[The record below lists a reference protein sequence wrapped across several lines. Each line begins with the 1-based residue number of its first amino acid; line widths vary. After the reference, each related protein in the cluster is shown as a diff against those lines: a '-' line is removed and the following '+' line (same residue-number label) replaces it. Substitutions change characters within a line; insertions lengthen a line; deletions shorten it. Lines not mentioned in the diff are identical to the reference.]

1 MANWREVLQDTM
13 YPVLTRLLQEGFV
26 LPLFVTCIGRNG
38 SMLCGRYDDI
48 PATGLDFI
56 VEASHLE
63 GEAFPMPL
71 HMLVVDQRGAARHVR
86 HEGEGRQDTYARCQ

>member
-1 MANWREVLQDTM
+1 MADWREALQDEV
-13 YPVLTRLLQEGFV
+13 YPVLTRLLREGFV
-26 LPLFVTCIGRNG
+26 LPLFVTCIGHNG

-63 GEAFPMPL
+63 GTTFCMPL
-71 HMLVVDQRGAARHVR
+71 HMLVVDQRGEARHVR
-86 HEGEGRQDTYARCQ
+86 QEGEGGQGT